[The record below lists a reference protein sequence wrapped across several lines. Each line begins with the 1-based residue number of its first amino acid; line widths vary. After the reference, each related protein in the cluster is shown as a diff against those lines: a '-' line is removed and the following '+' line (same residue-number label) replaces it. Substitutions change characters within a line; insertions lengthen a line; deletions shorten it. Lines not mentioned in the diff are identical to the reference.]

1 MVIFAVDSQK
11 ERCNL
16 ISMMITIIACINN
29 EIKYITVT
37 CYSRIKNPLTTTYQ
51 PLLQHSMSTQCHIN
65 YHSLSPKPP
74 LNKTSIM
81 ICMVM
86 LFFFV
91 DWNVVYWVSDEYAYR
106 IDYLSNTVAIIL
118 SKLTRIPLEAMIGML
133 IIKQLSYWCFGRSNV
148 TEHWILW
155 NYCLGKYFNCLSS
168 YWLMFDTIA
177 YVYSIWTKADATQSN
192 CAYILY
198 VNNSGCCK
206 W

>member
-1 MVIFAVDSQK
+1 
-11 ERCNL
+11 
-16 ISMMITIIACINN
+16 
-29 EIKYITVT
+29 
-37 CYSRIKNPLTTTYQ
+37 
-51 PLLQHSMSTQCHIN
+51 
-65 YHSLSPKPP
+65 
-74 LNKTSIM
+74 
-81 ICMVM
+81 MVM

-133 IIKQLSYWCFGRSNV
+133 IIKQLSYWCFGTSNV

-155 NYCLGKYFNCLSS
+155 NYCLRKYFNCLSS